1 MNNKGYKSGNGFKPQ
16 AVKSKVFKSPLIK
29 MVGVKLIGE

>member
-1 MNNKGYKSGNGFKPQ
+1 MRNKAYKSGHGFKPQ
-16 AVKSKVFKSPLIK
+16 AVESRVYKSPLIK

>member
-1 MNNKGYKSGNGFKPQ
+1 MNKKGYKSGNGFKPQ
-16 AVKSKVFKSPLIK
+16 AVVSVVHKSPLIK